1 MNYENFPQTIIKSQH
16 NNHLKLIKFF
26 TKIILIALLPLIAIE
41 GIRRLDL
48 AYNPS
53 AKNAYMA
60 TIADKMHLL
69 DSVAS
74 PRLILMSGSSMAFGV
89 DSDLLSKELEIPVV
103 NASLHFKL
111 GSRFMMDQLKS
122 SVRKGD
128 IVLITLE
135 YVISSKGSCEEK
147 LMAADFY
154 PPAKNWIHF
163 SSLSEEIGAYAVHRL
178 ADFKLLL
185 GEVWAGTRLKPI
197 SIDDTTSV
205 FFSKCFSKNGDLLG
219 HLNNP
224 KPTIDVREISNEVEF
239 SRQIED
245 LNDFET
251 FAKEKGVIVL
261 FTFPSYVESGFE
273 KNMVVIKKI
282 EQQYRNHLRIPILGS
297 PENSV
302 MDDKFFFDNPFHL
315 DAEGRRIFSSRLIQ
329 LLEQEGI

>member
-1 MNYENFPQTIIKSQH
+1 M
-16 NNHLKLIKFF
+16 KLIKFF
-26 TKIILIALLPLIAIE
+26 TRIILITLTPLLFIE
-41 GIRRLDL
+41 GVKRIDL
-48 AYNPS
+48 AFVPNS
-53 AKNAYMA
+53 RNTYMA

-69 DSVAS
+69 DSIPS

-122 SVRKGD
+122 SVKKGD

-135 YVISSKGSCEEK
+135 YVITSKGSCEEK
-147 LMAADFY
+147 LIATDFY

-163 SSLSEEIGAYAVHRL
+163 TSFSEQVGAYTVHRL
-178 ADFKLLL
+178 ADFKLLM
-185 GEVWAGTRLKPI
+185 GEIWSGTRRRPI

-205 FFSKCFSKNGDLLG
+205 FFRKCFAKNGDLLG

-224 KPTIDVREISNEVEF
+224 QPKFYVPEISNEVEF
-239 SRQIED
+239 SKQIKD
-245 LNDFET
+245 LNDFEV
-251 FAKEKGVIVL
+251 FAKRKGVTVF

-273 KNMVVIKKI
+273 RNMPVIKKI
-282 EQQYRNHLRIPILGS
+282 EQQYRDDLKFSILGS

-302 MDDKFFFDNPFHL
+302 MDDQFFYDNPFHL
-315 DAEGRRIFSSRLIQ
+315 NAEGRKIFSSRLIQ
-329 LLEQEGI
+329 LLEQEGV

>member
-1 MNYENFPQTIIKSQH
+1 
-16 NNHLKLIKFF
+16 LKLIKFF
-26 TKIILIALLPLIAIE
+26 TRILLIALVPLILIE
-41 GIRRLDL
+41 GIRRIDL
-48 AYNPS
+48 AYFPS
-53 AKNAYMA
+53 SRNAYMA

-69 DSVAS
+69 DSVPS

-89 DSDLLSKELEIPVV
+89 DCDLLSRELEIPVV

-111 GSRFMMDQLKS
+111 GSRFMMDQLKA

-135 YVISSKGSCEEK
+135 YVIKSKGSCEEK

-163 SSLSEEIGAYAVHRL
+163 SSFSEEIGAYTTHRL
-178 ADFKLLL
+178 ADFKLLI
-185 GEVWAGTRLKPI
+185 GEMWSGTRTRPI

-205 FFSKCFSKNGDLLG
+205 FFRKCFAKNGDLLG

-224 KPTIDVREISNEVEF
+224 QPKFDVPEISNEVEF
-239 SRQIED
+239 SKQIND

-251 FAKEKGVIVL
+251 FAKQKGVTVF

-273 KNMVVIKKI
+273 RNMPVIKKI
-282 EQQYRNHLRIPILGS
+282 EQQYRDNLKFSILGS
-297 PENSV
+297 SENSI
-302 MDDKFFFDNPFHL
+302 MDDRFFYDNPFHL
-315 DAEGRRIFSSRLIQ
+315 NAQGRKIFTSRLIQ

>member
-1 MNYENFPQTIIKSQH
+1 M
-16 NNHLKLIKFF
+16 KLIKFF
-26 TKIILIALLPLIAIE
+26 TRIILIALVPLLFIE
-41 GIRRLDL
+41 GVKRIDL
-48 AYNPS
+48 AFVPNS
-53 AKNAYMA
+53 RNTYMA

-69 DSVAS
+69 DSIPS

-111 GSRFMMDQLKS
+111 GSRFMMDQLKAS
-122 SVRKGD
+122 IKKGD

-135 YVISSKGSCEEK
+135 YVITSKGSCEEK

-163 SSLSEEIGAYAVHRL
+163 TSLSERVGAYSVHRL
-178 ADFKLLL
+178 ADFKLLM
-185 GEVWAGTRLKPI
+185 GQIWSGTRTRPI

-205 FFSKCFSKNGDLLG
+205 FFRKCFAKNGDLLG

-224 KPTIDVREISNEVEF
+224 QPKFYVPEISNEVEF
-239 SRQIED
+239 SKQIKD
-245 LNDFET
+245 LNDFEA
-251 FAKEKGVIVL
+251 FSKQQGVTVF

-273 KNMVVIKKI
+273 RNMPVIKKI
-282 EQQYRNHLRIPILGS
+282 EQQFRNDLKFSILGS

-302 MDDKFFFDNPFHL
+302 MDDRFFYDNPFHL
-315 DAEGRRIFSSRLIQ
+315 NAQGRKIFSSRLIQ
-329 LLEQEGI
+329 LLEQEGV

>member
-1 MNYENFPQTIIKSQH
+1 
-16 NNHLKLIKFF
+16 LKLIKFF
-26 TKIILIALLPLIAIE
+26 TRIILIALMPLILIE

-48 AYNPS
+48 AFFPS
-53 AKNAYMA
+53 SRNAYMA

-69 DSVAS
+69 DSVPS

-89 DSDLLSKELEIPVV
+89 DSDLLSRELEIPVV

-111 GSRFMMDQLKS
+111 GSRFMMDQLRAS
-122 SVRKGD
+122 IRKGD

-135 YVISSKGSCEEK
+135 YVIKSKGSCEEK

-163 SSLSEEIGAYAVHRL
+163 TSFSEEVGAYTTHRL
-178 ADFKLLL
+178 ADFKLLM
-185 GEVWAGTRLKPI
+185 GEIWSGTRTRPI

-205 FFSKCFSKNGDLLG
+205 FFRKCFAKNGDLLG

-224 KPTIDVREISNEVEF
+224 QPKFDVPEISNEVEF
-239 SRQIED
+239 SKQIND
-245 LNDFET
+245 LNDFEL
-251 FAKEKGVIVL
+251 FAKQKGVQVF

-273 KNMVVIKKI
+273 RNMSVIKKI
-282 EQQYRNHLRIPILGS
+282 EQQYRDNLKFPILGS
-297 PENSV
+297 PENSI
-302 MDDKFFFDNPFHL
+302 MDDRFFYDNPFHL
-315 DAEGRRIFSSRLIQ
+315 NAQGRKIFSSRLIQ

>member
-1 MNYENFPQTIIKSQH
+1 M
-16 NNHLKLIKFF
+16 KLIKFF
-26 TKIILIALLPLIAIE
+26 TRIILIALIPLLFIE
-41 GIRRLDL
+41 GVKRIDL
-48 AYNPS
+48 AFVPNSRNTYL
-53 AKNAYMA
+53 A

-69 DSVAS
+69 DSVPS

-122 SVRKGD
+122 SINKGD

-135 YVISSKGSCEEK
+135 YVTTSKGSCEEK

-163 SSLSEEIGAYAVHRL
+163 TSFSEEVGAYSVHRL
-178 ADFKLLL
+178 TDFKLLM
-185 GEVWAGTRLKPI
+185 GEIWSGTRTRPI

-205 FFSKCFSKNGDLLG
+205 FFRKCFAKNGDLLG

-224 KPTIDVREISNEVEF
+224 QPKFYVPEISNEVEF
-239 SRQIED
+239 SKQIKD
-245 LNDFET
+245 LNDFEA
-251 FAKEKGVIVL
+251 FAKQKGVTVF

-273 KNMVVIKKI
+273 RNMPVIKKI
-282 EQQYRNHLRIPILGS
+282 EQQFRNDLKFSILGS

-302 MDDKFFFDNPFHL
+302 MDNQFFYDNPFHL
-315 DAEGRRIFSSRLIQ
+315 NAQGRKIFSSRLIQ
-329 LLEQEGI
+329 LLEQEGV

>member
-1 MNYENFPQTIIKSQH
+1 M
-16 NNHLKLIKFF
+16 KLIKFF
-26 TKIILIALLPLIAIE
+26 TRILLIALVPLILIE
-41 GIRRLDL
+41 GIRRIDL
-48 AYNPS
+48 AYIPS
-53 AKNAYMA
+53 SRNAYMA

-69 DSVAS
+69 DSVQS

-111 GSRFMMDQLKS
+111 GSRFMMDQLKA

-135 YVISSKGSCEEK
+135 YVIKSKGSCEEK

-163 SSLSEEIGAYAVHRL
+163 TSSSEEVGAYTTHRL
-178 ADFKLLL
+178 ADFKLLM
-185 GEVWAGTRLKPI
+185 GEMWSGTRTRPI

-205 FFSKCFSKNGDLLG
+205 FFRKCFAKNGDLLG

-224 KPTIDVREISNEVEF
+224 QPKFDVPEMTNQVEF
-239 SRQIED
+239 SKQIKD
-245 LNDFET
+245 LNDFED
-251 FAKEKGVIVL
+251 FAKQKGVQVF

-273 KNMVVIKKI
+273 KNMPVIKKI
-282 EQQYRNHLRIPILGS
+282 EQQYRDNLNFPILGS
-297 PENSV
+297 PENSI
-302 MDDKFFFDNPFHL
+302 MDEGYFYDNPFHL
-315 DAEGRRIFSSRLIQ
+315 NAQGRKIFSSRLIQ